1 MRARTEKRRFSEKKG
16 GCYAGKL
23 ISAGKPKRVKFN
35 GFLITLM
42 YIHAITSL
50 EEHSLCVMGFD
61 MIYRRHSFFVRSGNT
76 FLTVPE
82 LTCCVSNQKMFHF
95 I

>member
-1 MRARTEKRRFSEKKG
+1 MRTRAEKGRFSEKG

-42 YIHAITSL
+42 YVCGIT
-50 EEHSLCVMGFD
+50 
-61 MIYRRHSFFVRSGNT
+61 
-76 FLTVPE
+76 
-82 LTCCVSNQKMFHF
+82 
-95 I
+95 